1 MSICV
6 FGSLNLDLVIQTPRL
21 PLPGETLSGKGFQ
34 QFPGG
39 KGANQAVAAAR
50 LGGAVS
56 LVGRVGL
63 DAWGQAL
70 LENLKIHQVDTSG
83 VITDPEQHTGLAFIT
98 VAEDGDNQI
107 VLAAGANGVRD
118 GRTLEH
124 LRSLLPQTEI
134 LLLQLEIPVELV
146 LEAAQMAQDAG
157 VTVILDPAPVPVH
170 FPPRLYGLVDILT
183 PNRGEASQ
191 LMGMPMDSIAEAK
204 QGVRELKAR
213 GVNIPLITLGEEG
226 VVWFSDHVDEP
237 QHSPAFP
244 VTAIDTTA
252 AGDGFNGA
260 LAVALLQSLSL
271 DEGILWGMAAGA
283 LAVQRSGA
291 QTSLASR
298 AELEGFLGMENGKW
312 RMENGEWKMGN

>member
-1 MSICV
+1 MD
-6 FGSLNLDLVIQTPRL
+6 G
-21 PLPGETLSGKGFQ
+21 
-34 QFPGG
+34 
-39 KGANQAVAAAR
+39 
-50 LGGAVS
+50 
-56 LVGRVGL
+56 
-63 DAWGQAL
+63 WGQAL
-70 LENLKIHQVDTSG
+70 LANLQTYQVDTSG
-83 VITDPEQHTGLAFIT
+83 VIVDPDQHTGLAFIT
-98 VAEDGDNQI
+98 VAEDGENQI
-107 VLAAGANGVRD
+107 VLAAGANGVKD
-118 GRTLEH
+118 GRTLDH
-124 LRSLLPQTEI
+124 LRSCLPQMEI
-134 LLLQLEIPVELV
+134 LLLQLEIPIELV

-157 VTVILDPAPVPVH
+157 VTVILDPAPVPID
-170 FPPRLYGLVDILT
+170 FPSSLYGWVDILT

-191 LMGMPMDSIAEAK
+191 LLGRPIDSIAEAK

-271 DEGILWGMAAGA
+271 DEGIRWGMAAGA

-291 QTSLASR
+291 QPSLASR
-298 AELEGFLGMENGKW
+298 AELEAFLRVENEKL
-312 RMENGEWKMGN
+312 RIEN